1 MEAGGRV
8 TEMTGAVQVSSGTAL
23 LRAAFEPSG
32 SPKWLMHV
40 LKTHRLDR
48 KHGIDLEVIWLKDQ
62 VKGSLQSFEIALQEG
77 TADLVDIDWISI
89 ARHRARG
96 LPITA
101 VFPYGRIVG
110 GLVAAHDSPIRD
122 LRDLRGKR
130 IGVVRLLDKNWL
142 IARAAC
148 QKLYG
153 FDPQEGAT
161 VIEALSKSG
170 LVQLLE
176 GGQIDAAFQFWQLIP
191 PLVATGRYRQVL
203 DVQDLIRELGV
214 TGKIPITLFTVKE
227 AFAREH
233 PSLLQGF
240 IGAFCEAAE
249 LMKADDGIWEEIGRQ
264 ALGGVEPSVLSA
276 LRDSWRS
283 RVMISWNEEIIREI
297 HSFFEALV
305 RLVGSE
311 ALGLKEI
318 PPGTFS
324 TAFAR

>member
-1 MEAGGRV
+1 
-8 TEMTGAVQVSSGTAL
+8 MTGAMQISSETGL

-40 LKTHRLDR
+40 LKKHRLDR

-77 TADLVDIDWISI
+77 AADVVDIDWISI

-110 GLVAAHDSPIRD
+110 GLVAPHDSPIRD
-122 LRDLRGKR
+122 LRGLRGKR
-130 IGVVRLLDKNWL
+130 IGVVRRLDKNWL

-161 VIEALSKSG
+161 VVEALSKHG

-176 GGQIDAAFQFWQLIP
+176 TGQIDAAFQFWQLIP
-191 PLVATGRYRQVL
+191 PLVATGRYRRIL
-203 DVQDLIRELGV
+203 DVQDLITELGV
-214 TGKIPITLFTVKE
+214 KGKIPITAFTVKE
-227 AFAREH
+227 QLVAEH

-249 LMKADDGIWEEIGRQ
+249 LMKADDQIWEEIGREVF
-264 ALGGVEPSVLSA
+264 GDIDPKVLSA

-283 RVMISWNEEIIREI
+283 RVMTSWNQEIIREI
-297 HSFFEALV
+297 HSFFEELV
-305 RLVGSE
+305 KLVGSD
-311 ALGLKEI
+311 ALGLEKI
-318 PPGTFS
+318 PPGTFD
-324 TAFAR
+324 TTFAR